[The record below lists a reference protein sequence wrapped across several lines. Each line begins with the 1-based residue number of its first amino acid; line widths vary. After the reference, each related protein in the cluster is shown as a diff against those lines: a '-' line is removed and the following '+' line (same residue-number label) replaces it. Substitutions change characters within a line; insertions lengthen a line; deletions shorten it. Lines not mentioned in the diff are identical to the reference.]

1 MKETIT
7 SRRKTMDAQVQST
20 PGSFKNRKFP
30 RTDINLRVDFRVC
43 GDEAKKERAHTGTL
57 GEGGLMMSTGKMLS
71 EGSRVEM
78 NLYYNSIVIPF
89 DAEVVWV
96 EPFFGDGSPRF
107 RCGVQYIKK
116 AADELMHIQYIV
128 RSTGKTSSKK
138 RPPSENQ

>member
-1 MKETIT
+1 MNA
-7 SRRKTMDAQVQST
+7 DNQLT
-20 PGSFKNRKFP
+20 PCSFKNRKFP

-57 GEGGLMMSTGKMLS
+57 GEGGLMMRTGKMLS
-71 EGSRVEM
+71 EGTRVEM
-78 NLYYNSIVIPF
+78 NLYYNSLVIPF

-96 EPFFGDGSPRF
+96 EPFFGNGMPRF

-128 RSTGKTSSKK
+128 RSTEQTPSEKSS
-138 RPPSENQ
+138 PSENQ